1 MKISEFKLERTLAR
15 FQNEVEYDL
24 SASGIYPLFIREILS
39 PEEMEDVY
47 NNLHLKYVHTAG
59 TKHLRQAVSTFYEG
73 MDPNCVF
80 MTNGSAEA
88 LYLLAWSLI
97 EPGDEVAFMLP
108 NFMLLSHVVE
118 ANGAVVR
125 NFTLDPAKKWSLDVE
140 SLKAA
145 VTPKTKLICVCNPN
159 NPTGTVLSREH
170 MAEIVKVA
178 ESVGAYILSD
188 EVYRGA
194 EQSDDMTP
202 TFWGLYHKVIV
213 ISGLSKSFGLPGLR
227 VGWIAGPKDIAE
239 KAWFYHDYL
248 STTVTTFSDMLATRV
263 LQPEMR
269 DRIFRRNREI
279 VRQNLSTFT
288 NWVDSHSG
296 VLSFTPPQAGCFAFV
311 KFNLPVTS
319 WELVMDMV
327 KNDSVF
333 VIPGSCFGIEGHLR
347 MNFGV
352 EKTFLAK
359 GLERIDRTLARYAR

>member
-1 MKISEFKLERTLAR
+1 MKIAEFKLERTLAR

-24 SASGIYPLFIREILS
+24 SASGIYPMFIREILD
-39 PEEMEDVY
+39 PQEMENVY

-59 TKHLRQAVSTFYEG
+59 TRHLREAVSSFYDG
-73 MDPNCVF
+73 MDPANVF

-88 LYLLAWSLI
+88 LYLVAWGLI

-108 NFMLLSHVVE
+108 NFMLLAHVVE
-118 ANGAVVR
+118 ANGATVR
-125 NFTLDPAKKWSLDVE
+125 NFTLDPARNWSLDVE

-159 NPTGTVLSREH
+159 NPTGTVLSREQ
-170 MAEIVKVA
+170 MLEVVKVA
-178 ESVGAYILSD
+178 ESVGATILSD

-194 EQSDDMTP
+194 EQTDSMTP
-202 TFWGLYHKVIV
+202 TFWGLYDKVIV

-227 VGWIAGPKDIAE
+227 VGWVAGPKEIAE

-248 STTVTTFSDMLATRV
+248 STTVTTFSDMLATRA

-269 DRIFRRNREI
+269 ARIFRRNREI

-288 NWVDSHSG
+288 DWVNSHKG

-352 EKTFLAK
+352 EKTYLAR
-359 GLERIDRTLARYAR
+359 GLERIDRALARFTK